1 MSPTHKAK
9 TWYLDP
15 RAPKVTQPESIKR
28 LAQRM
33 NEDFGSNLKHPHE
46 DPNREAVIQVKDLQV
61 TFGTGRK
68 KFVAVDNVNF
78 EIYRG
83 ETFSLVGES
92 GSGKKMCIR
101 DRA

>member
-1 MSPTHKAK
+1 M
-9 TWYLDP
+9 
-15 RAPKVTQPESIKR
+15 TQPESIKR

-68 KFVAVDNVNF
+68 S
-78 EIYRG
+78 
-83 ETFSLVGES
+83 SLP
-92 GSGKKMCIR
+92 
-101 DRA
+101 

>member
-1 MSPTHKAK
+1 
-9 TWYLDP
+9 
-15 RAPKVTQPESIKR
+15 
-28 LAQRM
+28 M

-46 DPNREAVIQVKDLQV
+46 DPNRETVIQVKDLQV

-92 GSGKKMCIR
+92 GSGKTGSCLV
-101 DRA
+101 